1 MQRLRDLIAGDELIL
16 APVALSP
23 IMALQA
29 QDIGFK
35 AIYMSGGSLGW
46 VKCVAEANLTLPEM
60 AAVALDIRTVTDIPM
75 VLDAGGGWGDPAHIH
90 RTVTMSE
97 AAGFDAIE
105 IEDQFLPRRFHHHI
119 GEERLVDA
127 DFMVQRIA
135 EAVAARTNPDT
146 LIIGRT
152 NALRPYD
159 MDEALRRGE
168 AYRQAGADMIFIHS
182 RTPEEIRTIGE
193 RLPAPLMIFAP
204 PDGFATFEMS
214 RADLFGL
221 GYRLVASSGSAFAA
235 QHKATRQSYEAF
247 FNDTENPYFEP
258 GEVQKEMKLAH
269 KSARLERFLD
279 IEKRT
284 MDYD

>member
-1 MQRLRDLIAGDELIL
+1 MQRLRELIAGDELIL

-135 EAVAARTNPDT
+135 EAVAARTSPDT

-168 AYRQAGADMIFIHS
+168 AYRKAGTDMIFIHS

-269 KSARLERFLD
+269 KSARLDRFLD

>member
-1 MQRLRDLIAGDELIL
+1 MQRLRELIAGDELIL

-135 EAVAARTNPDT
+135 EAVAARTSPDT

-168 AYRQAGADMIFIHS
+168 AYRKAGADMIFIHS

-193 RLPAPLMIFAP
+193 RLPSPLMIFAP

-269 KSARLERFLD
+269 KSARLDRFLD